1 VFTVSCLYIC
11 THICKCHETCIY
23 IHRERERKKE
33 TERERKREK
42 EREKERGREREWE
55 WYVYLYIHI
64 YICIYGVLNIRCATA
79 GWISREVSRIEP
91 LIKTMRKAYS
101 PRQFLR
107 SYVIKLRF
115 HHTRKNAKNHDQS
128 TKWFDSSCHTK
139 RTLFRGKFSCNYTR
153 IKFCSPW
160 QFGVSLVA
168 NISNN
173 LFGLMNF

>member
-91 LIKTMRKAYS
+91 LIKTMRKANKRRTVRNS
-101 PRQFLR
+101 FFGPTWLSWGFITQERTQKITTRVPSGSTPAVTQKEPCLEVNFP
-107 SYVIKLRF
+107 VITHVLSFVAR
-115 HHTRKNAKNHDQS
+115 
-128 TKWFDSSCHTK
+128 DS
-139 RTLFRGKFSCNYTR
+139 LE
-153 IKFCSPW
+153 
-160 QFGVSLVA
+160 LA
-168 NISNN
+168 
-173 LFGLMNF
+173 